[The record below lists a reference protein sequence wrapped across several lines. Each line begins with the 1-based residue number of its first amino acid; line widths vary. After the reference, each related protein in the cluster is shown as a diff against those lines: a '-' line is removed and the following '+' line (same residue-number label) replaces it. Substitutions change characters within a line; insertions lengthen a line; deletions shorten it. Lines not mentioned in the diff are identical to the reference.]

1 MYVCMYVCMYV
12 SGGGPQPARGPTIL
26 SYFFLLKSSELS
38 NDIRINLLA
47 LHNGLKQLCA
57 TKASIIAGQ
66 VGDH

>member
-1 MYVCMYVCMYV
+1 MYIYQEGV
-12 SGGGPQPARGPTIL
+12 L
-26 SYFFLLKSSELS
+26 SQLGDPLFHFIFLLKSSELS

-47 LHNGLKQLCA
+47 LHNGLKQLCV

>member
-1 MYVCMYVCMYV
+1 M
-12 SGGGPQPARGPTIL
+12 SGGDPQPARGPTIL
-26 SYFFLLKSSELS
+26 SQLFLLKSSELS

-47 LHNGLKQLCA
+47 MHNGLKQLCV

>member
-1 MYVCMYVCMYV
+1 MYRWGLTRPSVRKGSSAS
-12 SGGGPQPARGPTIL
+12 SGPHYFIL
-26 SYFFLLKSSELS
+26 FFLLKSSELS

-47 LHNGLKQLCA
+47 LHNGLKQLCV